1 MNARDELNPLI
12 KEFRSFLKK
21 VTIVKINDRLFVVH
35 LSKQFFG
42 MSYYSLSKEFRSE
55 QEAIQFFTQITGMQS

>member
-1 MNARDELNPLI
+1 MKTRDELNPLI

-35 LSKQFFG
+35 LSKQVFG
-42 MSYYSLSKEFRSE
+42 LSYYSLSREFRTE
-55 QEAIQFFTQITGMQS
+55 QEAVQYFTQITGMQS